1 MNLKRGFKAE
11 SARRANN
18 LRSELG
24 LQPNDPLYARVLAR
38 HMRIPVCTPDKIH
51 GLSLQDLDELLG
63 RGSSNWSAVTVVA
76 PQKPFI
82 IHNASHSTG
91 RQESNIMHELAHLIC
106 NHQPSEIIQIDGY
119 AFPLRSCNKSEEEEA
134 DWVCG
139 CLKLPR
145 EGVLWAVRSGMSTE
159 VIAERFASSIDLARY
174 RIRITGV
181 EKQVQRE
188 KQKRQRRM

>member
-1 MNLKRGFKAE
+1 MKRGFKTDSE
-11 SARRANN
+11 RRANN

-51 GLSLQDLDELLG
+51 GLSREDLDELLG
-63 RGSSNWSAVTVVA
+63 RGSSNWSAVTVVV

-106 NHQPSEIIQIDGY
+106 GHQPSEIIQVDGFT
-119 AFPLRSCNKSEEEEA
+119 FPLRSCNKLEEEEA

-145 EGVLWAVRSGMSTE
+145 EGILWAVRSGMPDE
-159 VIAERFASSIDLARY
+159 VIAERFVSSLELARY
-174 RIRITGV
+174 RLQKTGV
-181 EKQVQRE
+181 KIQVQRE
-188 KQKRQRRM
+188 KQKRRG